1 MIYPPPQEGTFKLD
15 SYQKVGI
22 VDLQDIRKSDFNIL

>member
-1 MIYPPPQEGTFKLD
+1 MQEGTFGWD

-22 VDLQDIRKSDFNIL
+22 VKASDLTEKDFNED